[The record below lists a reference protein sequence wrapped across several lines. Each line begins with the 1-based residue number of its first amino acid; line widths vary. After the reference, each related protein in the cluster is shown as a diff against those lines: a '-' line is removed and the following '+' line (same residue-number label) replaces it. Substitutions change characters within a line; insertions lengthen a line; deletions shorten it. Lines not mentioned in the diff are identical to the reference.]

1 MMSIAYQSKVKYIQL
16 NIDDRFY
23 NTARITRWTSG
34 SDDVF
39 ESPRTNF
46 NFYRQLSARMT
57 AFRHSSN

>member
-46 NFYRQLSARMT
+46 NFYRQLSARMA